1 VTTGCATTPGSSF
14 TLMHSLQSPQM
25 SRAILIIDRLPD
37 DASKTEIDALPKSD
51 QIDLQGLLATWE
63 SLGILVFNGEVSLE
77 TVDDFYSATIDQS
90 WRKLRQFVHELRS
103 ATARDTRWEWFQ

>member
-37 DASKTEIDALPKSD
+37 DASKAEIDALPESD
-51 QIDLQGLLATWE
+51 
-63 SLGILVFNGEVSLE
+63 
-77 TVDDFYSATIDQS
+77 
-90 WRKLRQFVHELRS
+90 
-103 ATARDTRWEWFQ
+103 